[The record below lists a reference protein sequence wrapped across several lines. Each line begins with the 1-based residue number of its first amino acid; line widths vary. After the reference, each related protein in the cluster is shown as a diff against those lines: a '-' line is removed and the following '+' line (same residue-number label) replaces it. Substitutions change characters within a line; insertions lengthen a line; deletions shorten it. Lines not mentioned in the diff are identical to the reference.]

1 MASIHGNHDGSFLFY
16 PWITSKKNNVLPKKH
31 PSSCT
36 TFSLYVRL
44 SMNSF
49 YCYTPNPHKPKR
61 PCFPKAS
68 AKVQPFTINTKY
80 YGHFFQAETPANLEK
95 LPQTNKEYAVKHIF
109 NTRNHARFKRELFY
123 RWKKKET
130 KEKEKRVEK
139 PLNFAPFGH
148 PELSPLATIW
158 LPLLVK
164 IVLPTCFT
172 YYYRFFV

>member
-16 PWITSKKNNVLPKKH
+16 PWMTSKKNNVLPKKH

-49 YCYTPNPHKPKR
+49 YCYTPAPHKPKR

-158 LPLLVK
+158 LPL
-164 IVLPTCFT
+164 
-172 YYYRFFV
+172 

>member
-16 PWITSKKNNVLPKKH
+16 PWMTSKKNNVLPKNH

-95 LPQTNKEYAVKHIF
+95 LPHINKEYAVKHIF
-109 NTRNHARFKRELFY
+109 NTRNHPRFKGELFSK
-123 RWKKKET
+123 WKT
-130 KEKEKRVEK
+130 KERKRAEKRGRITPKWRRKRRKRWRKKRGDSTGKVGQRGWK
-139 PLNFAPFGH
+139 HA
-148 PELSPLATIW
+148 
-158 LPLLVK
+158 
-164 IVLPTCFT
+164 
-172 YYYRFFV
+172 